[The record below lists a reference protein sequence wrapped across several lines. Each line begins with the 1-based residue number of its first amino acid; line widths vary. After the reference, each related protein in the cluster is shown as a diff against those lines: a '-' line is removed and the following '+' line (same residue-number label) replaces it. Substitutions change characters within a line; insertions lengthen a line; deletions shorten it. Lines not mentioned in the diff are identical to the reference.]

1 MKTPIRTLLWFST
14 LLLSL
19 LCAAGLAGCAS
30 SKQPGG
36 YSHGAVTIKDRSDAE
51 IRQVSKAVF
60 AENQYAL
67 KSEGADYMEFERPG
81 SRRDAL
87 KWGGW
92 FGEGVVIRAKL
103 KMTKLADNS
112 CLLQL
117 DMYSV
122 RDAGDSVFED
132 ESRMIMANKRP
143 YRQLMEEIGKRLN
156 AK

>member
-1 MKTPIRTLLWFST
+1 MKTTIRTTLWVSA
-14 LLLSL
+14 LALSA
-19 LCAAGLAGCAS
+19 LCAGGLAGCAS
-30 SKQPGG
+30 SKQPGS
-36 YSHGAVTIKDRSDAE
+36 YSHGAVTVKGQSDAE
-51 IRQVSKAVF
+51 IRQVTKAVF
-60 AENQYAL
+60 GENQYAL

-103 KMTKLADNS
+103 RMTQLADNS
-112 CLLQL
+112 CVLQL

-122 RDAGDSVFED
+122 RDAGDSVFES

-143 YRQLMEEIGKRLN
+143 YRQLMDEIGKRLN